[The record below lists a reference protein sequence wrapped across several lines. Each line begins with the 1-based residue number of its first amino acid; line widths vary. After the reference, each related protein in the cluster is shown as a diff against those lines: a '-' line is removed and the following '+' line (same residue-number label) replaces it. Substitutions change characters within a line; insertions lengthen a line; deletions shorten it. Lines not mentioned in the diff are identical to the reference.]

1 MLFEVLPD
9 LGEQHLVVALSAL
22 LLSFD
27 ISLSEQVNFSKDIK
41 CSKKTR
47 VSQGL
52 ILLSVAL
59 LCKLF
64 SFLDDSL
71 GASLDHGSS
80 GVNKFHSDPELL
92 CNLSWLHL
100 LLKVQMSY
108 LHLL

>member
-1 MLFEVLPD
+1 MLFKVLPD

-27 ISLSEQVNFSKDIK
+27 ISLSEQVDFSKHIK